1 MSTPT
6 RFSTRVSQP
15 EPETSPES
23 PETRGEPSSPTQ
35 PRKLSR
41 PRRRARTAMA
51 SLMILTAVAGTGEI
65 ADLGLNDGDVSRS
78 IASELNE
85 AEVPGA
91 EALEDL
97 IDRLTGHDR
106 GYTRGPWRAG
116 APTDPNADPSQDL
129 ALAAAGP
136 NTSMADP
143 SMFADTVA
151 AGEAAPN
158 YAADARGYPID
169 GMDSVDL
176 SATSP
181 GGGLGPQD
189 RDWSTM
195 APYELSIPGA
205 NLAVGLVDKGVTQ
218 INASTQTMDLPVS
231 FQAGVLST
239 TAPVS
244 ADRGTT
250 VIAGHVNWSDGSWAP
265 MSNLYLTRPGMAVTT
280 SDGHGGI
287 KHWKIT
293 GSRYVDQHELS
304 NTFSIDDPQGPRRL
318 LMVTCKSSVV
328 NGQIVY
334 DHNLVVTATPA

>member
-6 RFSTRVSQP
+6 RFSAHVA
-15 EPETSPES
+15 
-23 PETRGEPSSPTQ
+23 EPSPGAPVNSTSQ
-35 PRKLSR
+35 TPRLHR
-41 PRRRARTAMA
+41 GLRTAAA
-51 SLMILTAVAGTGEI
+51 SLLIATSLAGTGEV
-65 ADLGLNDGDVSRS
+65 ADLGLNDGDISRS
-78 IASELNE
+78 VISKLDDAG
-85 AEVPGA
+85 VPGA
-91 EALEDL
+91 NAVENL
-97 IDRLTGHDR
+97 IDKLTGHAP
-106 GYTRGPWRAG
+106 GYTDGPWRSGSPADPG
-116 APTDPNADPSQDL
+116 ADPANDPALDPNTAPVENDPSLFAATVDTAQAPTTNYIAD
-129 ALAAAGP
+129 
-136 NTSMADP
+136 
-143 SMFADTVA
+143 
-151 AGEAAPN
+151 E
-158 YAADARGYPID
+158 RGYPVD
-169 GMDSVDL
+169 GMNGVDL

-181 GGGLGPQD
+181 GGGLGPTNHN
-189 RDWSTM
+189 WSSVG
-195 APYELSIPGA
+195 PYELSIPGA

-218 INASTQTMDLPVS
+218 IDAHTRAMDLPVS

-244 ADRGTT
+244 ASSGTT

-304 NTFSIDDPQGPRRL
+304 STFNIDDAAGPRQL
-318 LMVTCKSSVV
+318 LLVTCKSSVV